1 MDEVEYAD
9 LFPRCIIARAGNQG
23 AYTDATRSSQLPNLT
38 EQLKTLLLHPHI
50 LHLASASVIYLFKMK
65 KYSMSKVDPRILLEG
80 VQALMNGLYCS
91 SGLIAGTME
100 RKDLASTVDN

>member
-1 MDEVEYAD
+1 
-9 LFPRCIIARAGNQG
+9 
-23 AYTDATRSSQLPNLT
+23 
-38 EQLKTLLLHPHI
+38 
-50 LHLASASVIYLFKMK
+50 MK

-100 RKDLASTVDN
+100 RKDLASTVDNWEYWGILELEASGNVNGAGNALLIPTSRQQQYNDEP